1 MSPILGARGGLSAKA
16 YGFTSAA
23 AAPLTAYESI
33 ATNTVGSGGVSSVT
47 FSSIP
52 STYAHL
58 QIRCLARGTY
68 NLNASSSLNVQL
80 NGNSTISNYSTHLMD
95 GNGSSAS
102 SYGASSDYPQGATS
116 NATAGAN
123 IFGVA
128 IIDILDYTNTNK
140 YKTIRI
146 LSGNDNNGSGTIRF
160 SSGAFYANT
169 NAITNVTLT
178 SGGGNIAELSTFAL
192 YGIKGA

>member
-1 MSPILGARGGLSAKA
+1 MSPILGARGGLSVKA

-23 AAPLTAYESI
+23 ASLTAYESI
-33 ATNTVGSGGVSSVT
+33 ATSTVGSGGVASVT
-47 FSSIP
+47 FSSI
-52 STYAHL
+52 SGSYTHL
-58 QIRCLARGTY
+58 QLRCLARGTY

-80 NGNSTISNYSTHLMD
+80 NGNSTIGNYSTHLID

-102 SYGASSDYPQGATS
+102 AYGASADYPQGATS
-116 NATAGAN
+116 NATAGAS

-140 YKTIRI
+140 YKTVKI
-146 LSGNDNNGSGTIRF
+146 LSGNDNNGSGTVRF
-160 SSGAFYANT
+160 SSGSFFANT
-169 NAITNVTLT
+169 NAITSITLT
-178 SGGGNIAELSTFAL
+178 SGGGNIAEFSTFAL

>member
-1 MSPILGARGGLSAKA
+1 MIGNAVAGLF
-16 YGFTSAA
+16 GTGVTI
-23 AAPLTAYESI
+23 PTTAYDSI
-33 ATNTVGSGGVSSVT
+33 ATTTVGAGGVSSVT
-47 FSSIP
+47 FSSIT
-52 STYAHL
+52 SSYTHL

-68 NLNASSSLNVQL
+68 NVNASSSLNVQL
-80 NGNSTISNYSTHLMD
+80 NGNSTIGSYSTHLLD

-102 SYGASSDYPQGATS
+102 SYGASGDYPQGATS

-128 IIDILDYTNTNK
+128 IIDILDYKNTDK

-146 LSGNDNNGSGTIRF
+146 ISGNDNNGSGTIRF
-160 SSGAFYANT
+160 SSGSFYANT
-169 NAITNVTLT
+169 NAITSITLT